1 VTIVAGGLGV
11 MLLIWFVM
19 GHVRHTRKARVLAQL
34 SAQYQERQHQERQYR
49 KQLAISLSDIT
60 TASVAVRITPAV
72 TSVEPGQKI
81 TVDELVARI
90 KAEDLSV
97 RLRRD
102 DRDEADERHPA

>member
-1 VTIVAGGLGV
+1 

-34 SAQYQERQHQERQYR
+34 SAQHQERQYR